1 MKQQTTVIIE
11 KVTIDGE
18 IVEPLEQTD
27 ITLEFSAIDTG
38 GGFHDPILDFT
49 YKIPVK
55 KGETTEQAVN
65 HIVLVIR
72 DPSDRRNTVTL
83 VYEGKL
89 KQEDGKY
96 LRGMGRLQN
105 GRMSRDI
112 VKFVMRCLR

>member
-1 MKQQTTVIIE
+1 MKQQTTAIIE

-18 IVEPLEQTD
+18 IVEPAEQTD

-49 YKIPVK
+49 YKMPVK
-55 KGETTEQAVN
+55 KRKSVEQAVH

-72 DPSDRRNTVTL
+72 DPPDRKNTVTL
-83 VYEGKL
+83 VYEGTL
-89 KQEDGKY
+89 KQEDGRY

-105 GRMSRDI
+105 GRMNRDI
-112 VKFVMRCLR
+112 VKFIMRCLR

>member
-1 MKQQTTVIIE
+1 MKQQTTAIIE
-11 KVTIDGE
+11 KATIDGE
-18 IVEPLEQTD
+18 IVEPAEQTD

-49 YKIPVK
+49 YKMPVK
-55 KGETTEQAVN
+55 KRKIVEQTVY

-72 DPSDRRNTVTL
+72 EPSDRKNTVTL
-83 VYEGKL
+83 AYEGKL

-96 LRGMGRLQN
+96 LKGMGRLQN
-105 GRMSRDI
+105 EQMSRDI